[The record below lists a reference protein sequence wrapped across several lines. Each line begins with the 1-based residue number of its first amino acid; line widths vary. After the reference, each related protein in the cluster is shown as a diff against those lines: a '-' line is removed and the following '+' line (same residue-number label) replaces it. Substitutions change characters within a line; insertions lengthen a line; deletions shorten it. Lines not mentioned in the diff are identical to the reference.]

1 MGGKVMRKLFS
12 AAAIFVGAT
21 IMANAEPVAITK
33 THKFANV
40 ADGVI
45 KINGVGHG
53 VVNVF
58 ADMNIDKPAKIKM
71 KMRRVA
77 SSDNP
82 GHFGIELYGGEDY
95 RAHFYTHDGANF
107 IAALHQGKTN
117 IGGKGARG
125 TKEIFPAIAD
135 ALWVNLEVYVQPK
148 QTEIQVGGNPQG
160 LVNGNL
166 LPIKALGIYGY
177 HNDIEVKDL
186 SWELLPEAEEISAD
200 PNPSITVSFDNGFS
214 GLTAKGELVPSK
226 AANLEAE
233 PGLTGKA
240 VRISAIGKAPKD
252 APQLEYPVEGLFAN
266 HGALM
271 FWIRSDWDG
280 AYTGNIPVYPMVA
293 GLDAAGKVKMSI
305 NMSWWISFML
315 GRTGD
320 LKGEEMKRDSRGN
333 WYRGDWNHIA
343 MVWSDGGWC
352 KAYLNGL
359 PYQQPFGYNGKIFT
373 NLDLKAITRLT
384 VGSGSRSAEAAF
396 DELKIYRR
404 PLSNGEIYEEYR
416 KFMPVDLLV
425 DRTVFNAGE
434 PDEVVVLAAPGG
446 YYMRPMPAERPF
458 SSGRVEI
465 KMQLV
470 AEDGKAV
477 AVKDF
482 SLNVSDPV
490 ELKLP
495 VGNLPAGKYRLKC
508 DVGQGLSAIGRLME
522 VFKSP
527 EPTGTIQRSFEM
539 LAYQP
544 VAAIPAGND
553 EIQLGEIVFSKD
565 FKDGKILDAGGVKS
579 VKSPIGEYLEAGERK
594 ENRFSFEVPFPEK
607 YMEGRPVMIEI
618 EWPDDKPRSMGLY
631 MYPESKG
638 AQHRDRLG
646 GGVQSGV
653 EFPLTGKM
661 QKTRYIFHP
670 GLKSYLFEARTMIGK
685 FPAAVAAF
693 RIYEIKNDRLPR
705 LAINYPEN
713 FPPRRFGYRDEDET
727 FDQNLGWDYKSRNA
741 QAMTERLLDYLD
753 YTGQNAWQYPFMRYN
768 GYNFLMEGVLHTL
781 YPYRADSFRY
791 MVDAM
796 NRRGKTT
803 IAGIDLFTLPEMK
816 MLPDQTEECV
826 KKGWTLTKYND
837 PPVQPNQY
845 TRPNHANTDVRTM
858 IAKHV
863 KATAQ
868 RFDRVP
874 GFDGINM
881 TTQSMGFYPSLEY
894 GYDDYTVNLFSKET
908 GVAVK
913 AQNAAERYAFLSQE
927 PQLGAWLKWRD
938 RQSVELYRQIRA
950 AVDDINPNLKL
961 YLNVSAVPSAELA
974 ALYGHIK
981 AIKGV
986 YLVPLRMCTEHRHR
1000 LHWGKPSDGCNDIL
1014 FKPTEAAK
1022 LMNGK
1027 LGFSDSYP
1035 SYFES
1040 FNGSLKNDVYA
1051 SYFQNADVKPFG
1063 RYFLKEPA
1071 FAIFAMDAQRILIGA
1086 QPLGT
1091 WGRDVEAREFA
1102 KAYCAL
1108 PAFPFE
1114 NAPGAQDPVAVRY
1127 LNTDKGSY
1135 VYAVSML
1142 YGECESAVTLS
1153 SKAPIKDLSTGGL
1166 IADGK
1171 IKLKPYELRSFYS
1184 EDSKLKVNAVK
1195 TVVPGYVE
1203 EFYLGQIEK
1212 TQKAIGRLTTEKI
1225 DCREA
1230 EAVLATMQDLL
1241 KKREYAELHRLL
1253 FSLTIS
1259 DVTDKSDNFENIS
1272 KQAAMI
1278 RSGHYA
1284 VNCGSSS
1291 FYKAKG
1297 GTLFFPDRP
1306 FGKGDYGYLGNYM
1319 NVVRNTDG
1327 IKADDPEL
1335 FMTEAY
1341 AVDSY
1346 KFKVAPGKYK
1356 VRLYCKAGYLKGF
1369 KPDIFIFNVDIQG
1382 KRVLENFDVVAV
1394 CDNDFSK
1401 VAIREFN
1408 DIDVNNDF
1416 LEIKFSTDGKHDPT
1430 AKLVNAIEVIRQ

>member
-1 MGGKVMRKLFS
+1 MEKMFS
-12 AAAIFVGAT
+12 AVLLIGAAIMV
-21 IMANAEPVAITK
+21 NAEPITITK
-33 THKFANV
+33 TNKFANV
-40 ADGVI
+40 ADGLV

-53 VVNVF
+53 VVGVS
-58 ADMNIDKPAKIKM
+58 ADLKIEKPVKIKM
-71 KMRRVA
+71 KMRRV
-77 SSDNP
+77 STSDVP
-82 GHFGIELYGGEDY
+82 GHFGVELYGGDECK
-95 RAHFYTHDGANF
+95 AHFYTHDGANF
-107 IAALHQGKTN
+107 IATLQQGKTK
-117 IGGKGARG
+117 IDGKGNKAG
-125 TKEIFPAIAD
+125 KDLFPAKTD
-135 ALWVNLEVYVQPK
+135 AAWIDLEIYVQPK
-148 QTEIQVGGNPQG
+148 LTEIHVAGNPQG
-160 LVNGNL
+160 LVNGNI
-166 LPIKALGIYGY
+166 LPIKTLGIYGY

-186 SWELLPEAEEISAD
+186 TWEPLPEAEEISTD
-200 PNPSITVSFDNGFS
+200 LNPSFTASFDNGFS
-214 GLTAKGELVPSK
+214 GLTSNGELAPSK
-226 AANLEAE
+226 AANLETV
-233 PGLTGKA
+233 PGVSGQA
-240 VRISAIGKAPKD
+240 VRISGLGKAPKEL
-252 APQLEYPVEGLFAN
+252 PQLEYAAEGLFAN
-266 HGALM
+266 HGTLM
-271 FWIRSDWDG
+271 FWIKSDWDG
-280 AYTGNIPVYPMVA
+280 TYTGNIPIYPMIA
-293 GLDAAGKVKMSI
+293 GLDAAGKGKMSI
-305 NMSWWISFML
+305 NMSWWISFNL
-315 GRTGD
+315 GRTGT
-320 LKGEEMKRDSRGN
+320 LKGEEMKRDSRGY

-384 VGSGSRSAEAAF
+384 VGTGPKAADAAF
-396 DELKIYRR
+396 DDLKIYKR
-404 PLSNGEIYEEYR
+404 PLSNGEIYDVYR

-425 DRTVFNAGE
+425 DRTVLDAGKY
-434 PDEVVVLAAPGG
+434 DEIVVLAAPGG
-446 YYMRPMPAERPF
+446 YYMHPIPADRQFTTE
-458 SSGRVEI
+458 RVEI

-470 AEDGKAV
+470 SEEENVMGE
-477 AVKDF
+477 KDF
-482 SLNVSDPV
+482 SFKMSSPTELRLPV
-490 ELKLP
+490 E
-495 VGNLPAGKYRLKC
+495 NLPAGKYRLKC
-508 DVGQGLSAIGRLME
+508 MVGAGQSALGKLMG
-522 VFKSP
+522 VFSRP
-527 EPTGTIQRSFEM
+527 EPVSAVQRSFE
-539 LAYQP
+539 LSAYQP
-544 VAAIPAGND
+544 VAAMPAGND
-553 EIQLGEIVFSKD
+553 EIDLGELIFAKD
-565 FKDGKILDAGGVKS
+565 FKDGKILESGGVKV

-631 MYPESKG
+631 MYPESKSV
-638 AQHRDRLG
+638 QHRDRLG

-670 GLKSYLFEARTMIGK
+670 GLKNYLFEARTMIGK

-693 RIYEIKNDRLPR
+693 RVYEIKNNRLPK
-705 LAINYPEN
+705 LAINCPEN
-713 FPPRRFGYRDEDET
+713 LPSRRFGYRDEDET
-727 FDQNLGWDYKSRNA
+727 FDQNLGWDYKVRNA
-741 QAMTERLLDYLD
+741 QVMTERLLDYLD

-781 YPYRADSFRY
+781 YPYRADTYRY

-845 TRPNHANTDVRTM
+845 TRPNHANPEVREM
-858 IAKHV
+858 IARHV

-868 RFDRVP
+868 RFDKVS

-881 TTQSMGFYPSLEY
+881 TTQSMGFYPSLDY
-894 GYDDYTVNLFSKET
+894 GYDDYTVNLFSKEN
-908 GVAVK
+908 GVSVTAK
-913 AQNAAERYAFLSQE
+913 SAAERYAFLSQE

-938 RQSVELYRQIRA
+938 KQSVELYRQIRA
-950 AVDDINPNLKL
+950 AIDDIDPNLKL
-961 YLNVSAVPSAELA
+961 YLNVSAVPAAELA
-974 ALYGHIK
+974 ALYGQIK

-1000 LHWGKPSDGCNDIL
+1000 LHWGKPSDGCNDTL
-1014 FKPTEAAK
+1014 YNPAEAAK

-1027 LGFSDSYP
+1027 LGFIDSYP

-1091 WGRDVEAREFA
+1091 WGRDAEVREFT

-1108 PAFPFE
+1108 PALPFE

-1142 YGECESAVTLS
+1142 YGECESTLTLS
-1153 SKAPIKDLSTGGL
+1153 SKAPIKDLSTGEL

-1171 IKLKPYELRSFYS
+1171 IKLRPFELRSFYS
-1184 EDSKLKVNAVK
+1184 ADSILKVNAVK

-1203 EFYLGQIEK
+1203 EFYRGQIEK
-1212 TQKAIGRLTTEKI
+1212 TQKAISRLKSEKI
-1225 DCREA
+1225 DCGDAESALAAMRE
-1230 EAVLATMQDLL
+1230 LL
-1241 KKREYAELHRLL
+1241 GKGQFAELHRLM
-1253 FSLTIS
+1253 FSLVVS
-1259 DVTDKSDNFENIS
+1259 EVMDKSDNFENIS

-1284 VNCGSSS
+1284 VNCGASS
-1291 FYKAKG
+1291 FYKAKN

-1306 FGKGDYGYLGNYM
+1306 FAKGDYGYVGAYM

-1335 FMTEAY
+1335 FMSEAY
-1341 AVDSY
+1341 SIDSY
-1346 KFKVAPGKYK
+1346 KFKVTPGKYK

-1382 KRVLENFDVVAV
+1382 KRVLDNFDLVAV
-1394 CDNDFSK
+1394 CDNDFTK

-1408 DIDVNNDF
+1408 DIEVNNDL
-1416 LEIKFSTDGKHDPT
+1416 LEIKFSTDGKHDPS
-1430 AKLVNAIEVIRQ
+1430 AKLVNAIEVLREK